1 MYNIAIFCGGKSL
14 ESDISVV
21 SALSLAKVLKL
32 NRRDF
37 IFIYG
42 DKDGSF
48 YKYDGECD
56 VSSFCQYKKFKK
68 GTFER
73 NKNDNF
79 FKCGLK
85 KYKFDIVV
93 PIVHGKGTEDGS
105 IKAFFDTLDIP
116 CIGNSLY
123 VSSLVQNKNLFK
135 KWAVKMKYPTMRYY
149 VVRKD
154 KYENDNSFLKQ
165 SFKYPV
171 IVKPC
176 CLGSSIAINK
186 VESETELI
194 EALDEA
200 FKYDSEAIVEKWC
213 EGLIEYNI
221 AVIKK
226 NNSLILSDIVEV
238 NDEDKVLSFEEKY
251 IDSASVRE
259 KYMTDNIRSNII
271 IIASKAYEELNLVG
285 PVRFDFMYSKEE
297 KKLYLNEI
305 NIIPGSLSFN
315 LFESVG
321 ISKYEIA
328 DIMIEEGINRYQQ
341 DKNLKLKYEKS
352 SLSRLSKV
360 SKFKK

>member
-1 MYNIAIFCGGKSL
+1 
-14 ESDISVV
+14 
-21 SALSLAKVLKL
+21 
-32 NRRDF
+32 
-37 IFIYG
+37 
-42 DKDGSF
+42 
-48 YKYDGECD
+48 
-56 VSSFCQYKKFKK
+56 
-68 GTFER
+68 
-73 NKNDNF
+73 
-79 FKCGLK
+79 
-85 KYKFDIVV
+85 
-93 PIVHGKGTEDGS
+93 
-105 IKAFFDTLDIP
+105 
-116 CIGNSLY
+116 
-123 VSSLVQNKNLFK
+123 
-135 KWAVKMKYPTMRYY
+135 MKYPTMRYY

-259 KYMTDNIRSNII
+259 NT
-271 IIASKAYEELNLVG
+271 
-285 PVRFDFMYSKEE
+285 
-297 KKLYLNEI
+297 
-305 NIIPGSLSFN
+305 
-315 LFESVG
+315 
-321 ISKYEIA
+321 
-328 DIMIEEGINRYQQ
+328 
-341 DKNLKLKYEKS
+341 
-352 SLSRLSKV
+352 
-360 SKFKK
+360 

>member
-1 MYNIAIFCGGKSL
+1 
-14 ESDISVV
+14 
-21 SALSLAKVLKL
+21 
-32 NRRDF
+32 
-37 IFIYG
+37 
-42 DKDGSF
+42 
-48 YKYDGECD
+48 
-56 VSSFCQYKKFKK
+56 
-68 GTFER
+68 
-73 NKNDNF
+73 
-79 FKCGLK
+79 
-85 KYKFDIVV
+85 
-93 PIVHGKGTEDGS
+93 
-105 IKAFFDTLDIP
+105 
-116 CIGNSLY
+116 
-123 VSSLVQNKNLFK
+123 
-135 KWAVKMKYPTMRYY
+135 MKYPTMRYY

-341 DKNLKLKYEKS
+341 DKNLKLKYDKS